1 MIELIYNV
9 AKTGKATRREASSRR
24 YAFSEKC
31 YPIEDCPCEIEPS
44 GSCCHLLR
52 EAQRSYRSS
61 PQGQKSSVEMNRFSV
76 LFKRDARIEEVMYS
90 LFLQN
95 DYKGMSFY
103 VLKSEGKTYLKKETI
118 D

>member
-1 MIELIYNV
+1 
-9 AKTGKATRREASSRR
+9 
-24 YAFSEKC
+24 
-31 YPIEDCPCEIEPS
+31 
-44 GSCCHLLR
+44 
-52 EAQRSYRSS
+52 
-61 PQGQKSSVEMNRFSV
+61 MNRFSV